1 MQKHTASTAVC
12 EGSGPCLPSGA
23 PAGIY
28 IEEDA
33 RLIWE
38 RGIKRKHI
46 LRLLDALTVNVGL
59 VRQIQRDGVQLIRYK
74 LDGDGT
80 YEIALSAFLEKCSI
94 LHGFAA
100 GEDVFALPRDQWDFE
115 ARSGNGQLLLFMKRD
130 DE

>member
-1 MQKHTASTAVC
+1 MHKHTKSSAVC

-28 IEEDA
+28 AEEDG

-46 LRLLDALTVNVGL
+46 LRFLDALTINAGL
-59 VRQIQRDGVQLIRYK
+59 VRQLRKDGVQLIRYK
-74 LDGDGT
+74 LDGDST
-80 YEIALSAFLEKCSI
+80 YEIALAAFLEKCSI

-100 GEDVFALPRDQWDFE
+100 GEDVYALPRNQWEFE
-115 ARSGNGQLLLFMKRD
+115 AKPGNGQLLLFKKRD
-130 DE
+130 GE

>member
-28 IEEDA
+28 IEEDG

-38 RGIKRKHI
+38 RRIKQKHI
-46 LRLLDALTVNVGL
+46 LRFLDALTINVGL
-59 VRQIQRDGVQLIRYK
+59 LRQLETDGVQLIRYQ
-74 LDGDGT
+74 LHGDGV
-80 YEIALSAFLEKCSI
+80 YEIALASFLESCSI
-94 LHGFAA
+94 LQGFAA
-100 GEDVFALPRDQWDFE
+100 GEDVYALPRDKWDSE
-115 ARSGNGQLLLFMKRD
+115 AKSGNGQLLLFVKRD